1 MSLKEVGQ
9 MAGRQTQL
17 EPYRPLK
24 AQKGKRP
31 PRASLAHRPPGPE
44 EEDPRVKCR
53 DCGAFGHKAS
63 SSRCPMKHWGRA
75 LDLQALGSRKLK
87 ENIEPRSQ
95 QDQQKPGPLK
105 QAEREKGEG
114 PRQARQREALL
125 QRFPRRLHGGQKQ
138 TWKDCTES
146 CSYVRRPH
154 TPMPVYTTKRAS
166 VLEPP
171 LPWEPPTQTADVR
184 VGYHSAAPLRSP
196 SGSVFPP
203 GARHVAQR
211 VVTPDRPLACQPYAK
226 EGGLVVHLSGKRPRG
241 DSLEVPQAVSKV
253 DGVHHVQAPAKVPE
267 ENARPNASHGMVQ
280 TLQNYLKIAGKRG
293 VQISLETGL
302 KPRKKARW
310 SPFQHHHKSIQ
321 ESHLGASESLCPP
334 AKRSVCGPPA
344 APLLTGKTPAPVQ
357 VIDLQPAHPRPLLET
372 VQACIKTPRPL
383 SKPTPGTPLR
393 MVFTRLDK
401 ACWSSRFL
409 TPPLLHP
416 AEKSAPPGQG
426 PPVIQKSEGFFGH
439 VPVSVLHE
447 DLQVSSS
454 SEDSERE

>member
-1 MSLKEVGQ
+1 
-9 MAGRQTQL
+9 
-17 EPYRPLK
+17 
-24 AQKGKRP
+24 
-31 PRASLAHRPPGPE
+31 
-44 EEDPRVKCR
+44 
-53 DCGAFGHKAS
+53 
-63 SSRCPMKHWGRA
+63 
-75 LDLQALGSRKLK
+75 
-87 ENIEPRSQ
+87 
-95 QDQQKPGPLK
+95 
-105 QAEREKGEG
+105 
-114 PRQARQREALL
+114 
-125 QRFPRRLHGGQKQ
+125 
-138 TWKDCTES
+138 
-146 CSYVRRPH
+146 
-154 TPMPVYTTKRAS
+154 MPVYTTKRAS

-171 LPWEPPTQTADVR
+171 LPWEPPTQTADMR
-184 VGYHSAAPLRSP
+184 VGYHSAALLRSP
-196 SGSVFPP
+196 SGSVIPP
-203 GARHVAQR
+203 GARHEAQR

-226 EGGLVVHLSGKRPRG
+226 EGGPVVHVSGKRPRG
-241 DSLEVPQAVSKV
+241 DSFEVPQAVSKV

-267 ENARPNASHGMVQ
+267 ENACPNASHAMVQ
-280 TLQNYLKIAGKRG
+280 NFQNYLKTAGKRG
-293 VQISLETGL
+293 VQISLEMGL

-334 AKRSVCGPPA
+334 AKRSACGPPA

-372 VQACIKTPRPL
+372 VQACIETPRPH
-383 SKPTPGTPLR
+383 SKPAPGTPLR

-454 SEDSERE
+454 SEDSERD